1 VDIPQECMLINIFF
15 FFYSLRFS
23 LGFYSFLFAH
33 PILIVKN
40 SHWFKNENNKSDD
53 LTDNE
58 LLNDINRTQS
68 SSSLQVLKHQLGILS
83 KLYRNEL
90 QVRQAGGIQSS
101 GKEENLNS
109 V

>member
-1 VDIPQECMLINIFF
+1 MLFE
-15 FFYSLRFS
+15 S

-40 SHWFKNENNKSDD
+40 NHWFNEKQSSDL
-53 LTDNE
+53 LTDSE

-90 QVRQAGGIQSS
+90 QVRQSVT
-101 GKEENLNS
+101 KEDNI
-109 V
+109 